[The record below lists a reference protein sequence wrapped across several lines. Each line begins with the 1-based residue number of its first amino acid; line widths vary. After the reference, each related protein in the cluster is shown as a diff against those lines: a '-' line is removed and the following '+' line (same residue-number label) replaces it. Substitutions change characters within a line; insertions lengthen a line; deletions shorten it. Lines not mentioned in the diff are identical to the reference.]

1 MDLGRG
7 QTLDLSEVLVIVASF
22 ADESLL
28 NWLTEVVE
36 GDGKSKKKSKNSSN
50 AKAKK
55 NVQKDL
61 LSNASQRLLGK
72 VNKVMNSLKA
82 IGKPEPVTIT
92 WCAHQQNSC

>member
-1 MDLGRG
+1 MK
-7 QTLDLSEVLVIVASF
+7 
-22 ADESLL
+22 LL
-28 NWLTEVVE
+28 PRAKKSQSNSKSKSKSKSKP
-36 GDGKSKKKSKNSSN
+36 KSKKNSKNSSN

-92 WCAHQQNSC
+92 WCAHQRNSY